1 MPFSTQVGIPNEIT
15 VHLGSADD
23 ASAPNVTVSFPD
35 YIKNVASSEVYP
47 TWPENALRANIYA
60 QISFALNRIYTEYY
74 RSRGY
79 DFDITNS
86 TATDQSYVYG
96 RNIFENISRIVDEIF
111 NSYIVRQ
118 GNIEPLFA
126 QYCNGT
132 TVTCDGLSQWG
143 SVALANEGL
152 SPYQIL
158 QTYYGEDIDIIN
170 NVPVRGFDASA
181 PASTLRIGSVG
192 NDVLDVQ
199 LRLNRISQNYPAIP
213 KINPTD
219 GIYGPETG
227 EAVRTFQKIFN
238 LDPTGIVNSATWYR
252 IQYVFASVKKLN
264 ELSSEGLSLEEI
276 GNAYPKVLRYGDSGN
291 YVSVLQYYLA
301 FVGEYIAQLPPIAIT
316 GYFGDETRDAV
327 YAFQNF
333 YGLPVDGIVG
343 EQTWNRL
350 YSVYLGLITSLPA
363 STLENIPTPFGG
375 VLLKRGMTLDAVKTL
390 QENLNTLATIYPEIA
405 PVPVTGTFTDA
416 TYEDVIAFQR
426 LNGLEENG
434 IVGPIVWAA
443 IEEQATAIANGNLRS
458 EGQYPGN
465 SAS

>member
-1 MPFSTQVGIPNEIT
+1 M
-15 VHLGSADD
+15 
-23 ASAPNVTVSFPD
+23 
-35 YIKNVASSEVYP
+35 
-47 TWPENALRANIYA
+47 
-60 QISFALNRIYTEYY
+60 
-74 RSRGY
+74 
-79 DFDITNS
+79 
-86 TATDQSYVYG
+86 
-96 RNIFENISRIVDEIF
+96 
-111 NSYIVRQ
+111 
-118 GNIEPLFA
+118 
-126 QYCNGT
+126 
-132 TVTCDGLSQWG
+132 
-143 SVALANEGL
+143 
-152 SPYQIL
+152 
-158 QTYYGEDIDIIN
+158 
-170 NVPVRGFDASA
+170 
-181 PASTLRIGSVG
+181 
-192 NDVLDVQ
+192 
-199 LRLNRISQNYPAIP
+199 
-213 KINPTD
+213 
-219 GIYGPETG
+219 
-227 EAVRTFQKIFN
+227 
-238 LDPTGIVNSATWYR
+238 
-252 IQYVFASVKKLN
+252 
-264 ELSSEGLSLEEI
+264 
-276 GNAYPKVLRYGDSGN
+276 
-291 YVSVLQYYLA
+291 
-301 FVGEYIAQLPPIAIT
+301 GEYIAQLPPIAIT